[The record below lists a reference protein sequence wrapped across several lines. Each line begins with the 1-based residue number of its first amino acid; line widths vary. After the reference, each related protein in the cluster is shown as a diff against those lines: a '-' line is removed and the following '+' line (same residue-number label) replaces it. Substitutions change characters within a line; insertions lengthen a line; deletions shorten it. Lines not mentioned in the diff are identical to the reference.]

1 MLRMRIWAATA
12 PVLIASAFA
21 GGHIV
26 ASPRPCIPLDGVSVW
41 LGTTPWQDQ
50 RHVSFTTDPKTATV
64 RVQIVDSPELADFA
78 IVDDINTPDAASC
91 GADTAPRYVSVAPH
105 VSASEPVI
113 YLTTEP
119 GADYRIFVQS
129 NNATAQDAA
138 ALIVGAALTPA
149 TRQRLAAAL

>member
-1 MLRMRIWAATA
+1 MLRMRIWASAV

-41 LGTTPWQDQ
+41 LGTTPWQNQ
-50 RHVSFTTDPKTATV
+50 HHVCFTTDPNQATV

-78 IVDDINTPDAASC
+78 IVDDVATPDAASC
-91 GADTAPRYVSVAPH
+91 GEGTTPRYVSVAPH
-105 VSASEPVI
+105 ASAAEPVI

-119 GADYRIFVQS
+119 GADYRVFVQS
-129 NNATAQDAA
+129 KSATVQDAA
-138 ALIVGAALTPA
+138 ALIVGAALTPPA
-149 TRQRLAAAL
+149 PARLAAAL

>member
-50 RHVSFTTDPKTATV
+50 RHVSFTSDPKTATV

-78 IVDDINTPDAASC
+78 IVDDVATPEAASC
-91 GADTAPRYVSVAPH
+91 GEGTTPRFVSVVPH
-105 VSASEPVI
+105 ASAAEPVI
-113 YLTTEP
+113 YLSAEP
-119 GADYRIFVQS
+119 DADYRVFVQS
-129 NNATAQDAA
+129 RTATAQDAA
-138 ALIVGAALTPA
+138 ALIVGAALAPPSPP
-149 TRQRLAAAL
+149 RLAAAL